1 MEKVVPLPNVSHEVR
16 VDRARK
22 LVELKISGVVPPE
35 DAAWMAE
42 EFRAAIRSLGDDVG
56 DHLSLYDFSA
66 VPVVP
71 LATVEQLRASLVNPE
86 VRKLWARKLAI
97 VTSTALGR
105 MQAQRVREV
114 RPDIGLFDTR
124 EEALAWLLS

>member
-1 MEKVVPLPNVSHEVR
+1 MTSPNVSHDVT

-22 LVELKISGVVPPE
+22 LVEVRMSGVVGPE
-35 DAAWMAE
+35 SAAWIGE
-42 EFRAAIRSLGDDVG
+42 EFRSAVRSLGDDVG
-56 DHLSLYDFSA
+56 DHLSLYDFSD

-71 LATVEQLRASLVNPE
+71 LATLEQLRATLTNPA

-105 MQAQRVREV
+105 LQAQRVREV

-124 EEALAWLLS
+124 EQALEWLLA

>member
-1 MEKVVPLPNVSHEVR
+1 MPTRPISHQVTL
-16 VDRARK
+16 DRGRK
-22 LVELKISGVVPPE
+22 LVELRMSGIVGPE
-35 DAAWMAE
+35 AAAWIAE
-42 EFRAAIRSLGDDVG
+42 EFRAAIRGLGDDVG
-56 DHLSLYDFSA
+56 DHLSLYDFSD

-71 LATVEQLRASLVNPE
+71 VATVEQLRATLTNPE

-105 MQAQRVREV
+105 LQAQRVQEV

-124 EEALAWLLS
+124 EAALEWLLS

>member
-1 MEKVVPLPNVSHEVR
+1 MDLSAGVSYEVSL
-16 VDRARK
+16 DRDHM
-22 LVELKISGVVPPE
+22 LVELKMRGVASPE
-35 DAAWMAE
+35 EAAWMAE
-42 EFRAAIRSLGDDVG
+42 DFRAAIRSLGDNVG
-56 DHLSLYDFSA
+56 NHLSLYDFSD

-71 LATVEQLRASLVNPE
+71 VATVEQLRATLTNPE

-105 MQAQRVREV
+105 MQAQRVKEV

-124 EEALAWLLS
+124 EAALAWLLS

>member
-1 MEKVVPLPNVSHEVR
+1 MTDPRISHEVKL
-16 VDRARK
+16 DRTRK
-22 LVELKISGVVPPE
+22 LVELRMSGVVGPE
-35 DAAWMAE
+35 SAAWIGE
-42 EFRAAIRSLGDDVG
+42 EFRAAICELGDDVG
-56 DHLSLYDFSA
+56 DHLSLYDFSD

-71 LATVEQLRASLVNPE
+71 VATVEQLRATLTNPA

-105 MQAQRVREV
+105 LQAQRIREV

-124 EEALAWLLS
+124 DAALEWLFA

>member
-1 MEKVVPLPNVSHEVR
+1 MEKAVSLPAVSHEVR
-16 VDRARK
+16 LDRAN
-22 LVELKISGVVPPE
+22 LLAELKITGVVSPE

-42 EFRAAIRSLGDDVG
+42 EFRAAVRSFGDQVG
-56 DHLSLYDFSA
+56 NHLSLYDFSA

-71 LATVEQLRASLVNPE
+71 VATVEQLRETLSNPA

-114 RPDIGLFDTR
+114 RPDIQLFKTR
-124 EEALAWLLS
+124 EEALAWLLA